1 MVIVKHIYTYT
12 QKNPAAK
19 ADVLNCETHVNSG
32 THVSQTCRCAVLLN
46 TSSTTACSSG
56 GAAASINTLPGEAWR
71 EAECSFNRGRLA
83 LITPIFLPQFTE
95 QFAWPLPAN
104 SPISRSCSPSRRQQ
118 KLSQL
123 IEVTELCSYQNLDSS
138 AEWIYTKK
146 HRAVDNER
154 LKITGL

>member
-1 MVIVKHIYTYT
+1 MDNGISCRIQKSIKSQKRTKQDSRYSCCTPDHRIVVWFRMEGTLQITQFQPPAMVIVKHIYTYT

-95 QFAWPLPAN
+95 QFA
-104 SPISRSCSPSRRQQ
+104 
-118 KLSQL
+118 
-123 IEVTELCSYQNLDSS
+123 
-138 AEWIYTKK
+138 
-146 HRAVDNER
+146 
-154 LKITGL
+154 